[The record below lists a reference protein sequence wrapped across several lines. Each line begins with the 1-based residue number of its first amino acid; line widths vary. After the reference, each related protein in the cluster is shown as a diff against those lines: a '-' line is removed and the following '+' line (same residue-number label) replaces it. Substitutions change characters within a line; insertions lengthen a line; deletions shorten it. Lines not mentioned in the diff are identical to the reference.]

1 MAQATAQQIDARW
14 ALFGM
19 KSSRDSLPD
28 GTGSF
33 TTPLVWMFRAT
44 KAGALYAIIVFLI
57 GFILGAI
64 SSSPIGLLSFRAL
77 GAPSGQ
83 APESYRASAGGWHQ
97 GQSDCDGR
105 WRCGRIQS
113 CRSSGQVGL

>member
-1 MAQATAQQIDARW
+1 M
-14 ALFGM
+14 G
-19 KSSRDSLPD
+19 SLWDEIFEGQPD
-28 GTGSF
+28 GWDGIVHD
-33 TTPLVWMFRAT
+33 PLVWMFRAT

-83 APESYRASAGGWHQ
+83 APESYRASAGG
-97 GQSDCDGR
+97 
-105 WRCGRIQS
+105 
-113 CRSSGQVGL
+113 

>member
-64 SSSPIGLLSFRAL
+64 SSSPIGLLCFEHLAHLPAKRL
-77 GAPSGQ
+77 N
-83 APESYRASAGGWHQ
+83 
-97 GQSDCDGR
+97 
-105 WRCGRIQS
+105 RI
-113 CRSSGQVGL
+113 GLWQEVDTRVNQ